1 MKIGGK
7 KPSAPKPETIV
18 IPRNDGDIVFLA
30 AAVLDDTEFDSIC
43 PAPLPP
49 IITKRGGAQSK
60 DMEDRKYLEKL
71 GQHSRKRFAW
81 LILKS
86 LSATPDLVWETVDLK
101 NPDTWL
107 LYDKELQN
115 SGFVQ
120 AEINRIIQGVMDANA
135 MNDEKIQQAKDR
147 FLRSQAVDSPSN
159 FLREEQ

>member
-7 KPSAPKPETIV
+7 TPSAPKPELIV
-18 IPRNDGDIVFLA
+18 IPREDGDIVLQA
-30 AAVLDDTEFDSIC
+30 AAVLDDTEFDTVC

-49 IITKRGGAQSK
+49 IVTKRGGTQFK
-60 DMEDRKYLEKL
+60 DTEDRKYLEKL
-71 GQHSRKRFAW
+71 SGHSRKRFAW

-86 LSATPDLVWETVDLK
+86 LQATPDLVWETIDMK

-107 LYDKELQN
+107 NYEKELQN

-135 MNDEKIQQAKDR
+135 MNDEKVKQAKDR
-147 FLRSQAVDSPSN
+147 FLLSQVVA
-159 FLREEQ
+159 